1 MLKVASHQSG
11 FTLIE
16 LMIAVAI
23 IAILA
28 GVGLPL
34 YSGYVENS
42 REAKLYNDIS
52 TIEVFQEQVLLRT
65 GSYATGLAN
74 VAAIT
79 NATGWDP
86 RTDDG
91 TTYAITANGNGY
103 NITATDNTGRA
114 VCLSFPAKTRCN

>member
-1 MLKVASHQSG
+1 MNKVTSRQSG

-34 YSGYVENS
+34 YSGYIENS
-42 REAKLYNDIS
+42 RESRLYNDIS
-52 TIEVFQEQVLLRT
+52 TIEVFQEAVLLRT
-65 GSYATGLAN
+65 GSYATGLAD

-79 NATGWDP
+79 AATDWDP

-91 TTYAITANGNGY
+91 TTYSVAADGTGY
-103 NITATDNTGRA
+103 TVTATDNTGRA
-114 VCLSFPAKTRCN
+114 VCLRFPAKTRC

>member
-1 MLKVASHQSG
+1 MLRATSRQTG

-16 LMIAVAI
+16 LMISVAI

-34 YSGYVENS
+34 YSGYVDNS
-42 REAKLYNDIS
+42 REAKLFNDIS

-65 GSYATGLAN
+65 GAYATGLAN
-74 VAAIT
+74 VTAIT

-86 RTDDG
+86 RTNDG
-91 TTYAITANGNGY
+91 TTYAIVANGTGY
-103 NITATDNTGRA
+103 NITATDDTGRT
-114 VCLSFPAKTRCN
+114 VCLTFPAKTRC

>member
-1 MLKVASHQSG
+1 MINTKTLQAG

-23 IAILA
+23 IAVLA
-28 GVGLPL
+28 GVALPL
-34 YSGYVENS
+34 YSGYVDNS

-65 GSYATGLAN
+65 GAYATGLAD

-79 NATGWDP
+79 AATDWDP

-91 TTYAITANGNGY
+91 TTYAVTANGTGY
-103 NITATDNTGRA
+103 NITATDSTGRS
-114 VCLSFPAKTRCN
+114 VCLNYPAKIRC

>member
-1 MLKVASHQSG
+1 MLKSHTTQAG

-34 YSGYVENS
+34 YSGYIDNS
-42 REAKLYNDIS
+42 RDAKLYNDIS

-65 GSYATGLAN
+65 GAYATGLADL
-74 VAAIT
+74 AAIT
-79 NATGWDP
+79 AATDWDP
-86 RTDDG
+86 RTEDIA
-91 TTYAITANGNGY
+91 YSIVANGDGY
-103 NITATDNTGRA
+103 NVTAVDATGHS
-114 VCLSFPAKTRCN
+114 VCLSFPAKVRCD

>member
-1 MLKVASHQSG
+1 MHKATSRQTG

-34 YSGYVENS
+34 YSGYIDNS

-52 TIEVFQEQVLLRT
+52 TIEFFQGEVLLRT
-65 GSYATGLAN
+65 GSYATGLAD

-79 NATGWDP
+79 AATGWDP

-91 TTYAITANGNGY
+91 TTYSVAADGTGYIVTAV
-103 NITATDNTGRA
+103 DSTGRS
-114 VCLSFPAKTRCN
+114 VCLSFPAKTRC

>member
-1 MLKVASHQSG
+1 MQINAARG

-16 LMIAVAI
+16 LMIAIAI

-34 YSGYVENS
+34 YSGYIDNS

-52 TIEVFQEQVLLRT
+52 TIEVFQERVLLRT
-65 GSYATGLAN
+65 GSYATGLAD

-79 NATGWDP
+79 AATGWDP

-91 TTYAITANGNGY
+91 TTYSVAAAGTGY
-103 NITATDNTGRA
+103 NVTAVDSTGRT
-114 VCLSFPAKTRCN
+114 VCLSFPAKIRC